1 MLGKEIREN
10 LIRCSE
16 MRRER
21 KWFRNGGEKKTR
33 SYMKNY
39 MKQNRGDGILGF
51 LKDLSLQFPF

>member
-10 LIRCSE
+10 QIRSSE

-21 KWFRNGGEKKTR
+21 KSFRNGGKNTR

-51 LKDLSLQFPF
+51 LKDLSLEFPF

>member
-1 MLGKEIREN
+1 MLGKEIKEN
-10 LIRCSE
+10 QISSSVL
-16 MRRER
+16 RREK

-39 MKQNRGDGILGF
+39 RGDGILGF